1 MRTVRSKSIS
11 ILSFILGLTLV
22 LSLIPLNLIYARA
35 ADNTYDVT
43 LVNAHLSPEGRMI
56 TEKTYTGEKGKA
68 IHISEDIYAAVKD
81 ADMSKYFGGYYT
93 EEDGKGGLITRT
105 IKTVEEPSGL
115 SYCSVDTDFTSDE
128 DVTLYAYW
136 DEGVTLTFDANGGK
150 AGTQSQR
157 RAKYIKLIDPAIINP
172 TREGYTFKGW
182 SESADGAN
190 VFELNDYIATKDTT
204 LYAVWEADKLNGLV
218 QGPDGKWAVYKNG
231 EVDTTVTSVVQNENG
246 WFRVKDGYVDWNAN
260 GIYPNEYGWWKT
272 TNGKVTFK
280 ENGVFQNGLGWWRVR
295 NSKVDFNAQGIY
307 ENKYGWWKTTDGK
320 VTFDENGIFQNEY
333 GWWKVENSK
342 VNFNFTGIDNNE
354 YGYWYLRNGKV
365 RFDFT
370 GIAQNSYGRWYFN
383 EGRLDWDYDGAADY
397 KGITYTCTNGKVT
410 GGTNSAETNAVK
422 VLNSVGW
429 DFKKAYYWTIN
440 NITYNKYVVPVDGSY
455 GIQNYANHG
464 FVQRSG
470 NCYTF
475 GCCVYYLGL
484 MANEDIHV
492 IKGSVPLQSGGYG
505 PHCWN
510 EVTRNGKKYVL
521 DAQYEQKWRN
531 QGRHPYSG
539 WLFTYGTKGSLR
551 YQINHR
557 MD

>member
-1 MRTVRSKSIS
+1 
-11 ILSFILGLTLV
+11 LSFILGLTLV

-342 VNFNFTGIDNNE
+342 VNFNFTGIDNN
-354 YGYWYLRNGKV
+354 
-365 RFDFT
+365 
-370 GIAQNSYGRWYFN
+370 
-383 EGRLDWDYDGAADY
+383 
-397 KGITYTCTNGKVT
+397 
-410 GGTNSAETNAVK
+410 
-422 VLNSVGW
+422 
-429 DFKKAYYWTIN
+429 
-440 NITYNKYVVPVDGSY
+440 
-455 GIQNYANHG
+455 
-464 FVQRSG
+464 
-470 NCYTF
+470 
-475 GCCVYYLGL
+475 
-484 MANEDIHV
+484 
-492 IKGSVPLQSGGYG
+492 
-505 PHCWN
+505 
-510 EVTRNGKKYVL
+510 
-521 DAQYEQKWRN
+521 
-531 QGRHPYSG
+531 
-539 WLFTYGTKGSLR
+539 
-551 YQINHR
+551 
-557 MD
+557 